1 MPARGKRPA
10 QAVVDLTRDGQENA
24 HRPTKIGRSSQTN
37 SSVPLA
43 NVTNGQRFGQ
53 DIDYISLSQLDDDDF
68 NSIVPATQGGDDLDL
83 NSYQLYGN
91 IPITAIFKCLYVNV
105 ARLSQYKNRGSQVL
119 HWIRFIRRTR
129 YASEGAVQPIR

>member
-53 DIDYISLSQLDDDDF
+53 DTDYISLSQLDDDDF

-91 IPITAIFKCLYVNV
+91 IPIAAAFQCLYVNV
-105 ARLSQYKNRGSQVL
+105 ARLPQHKNRGSQVL
-119 HWIRFIRRTR
+119 HWIRFIRRTC